1 MLLFLAALSRS
12 DNLFNTTD
20 PFEPSEKFH
29 PSATLTSRPPTAM
42 PTTGSPDDGQ
52 AENAIAAPSLL
63 LILICVILFGI
74 VAVLGICG
82 CRRLRRRRRPRRLD
96 DDDGGGDQP
105 LLVPSEEF

>member
-1 MLLFLAALSRS
+1 MWVFLAALSRS

-20 PFEPSEKFH
+20 PFEPSDTFR
-29 PSATLTSRPPTAM
+29 PSATITSRPPTAIR
-42 PTTGSPDDGQ
+42 TTGSPDDGQ
-52 AENAIAAPSLL
+52 ADDAMAAPSLL

-96 DDDGGGDQP
+96 DDEGGDQP